1 MQKESVEFMNF
12 LIPLIH
18 FFGQI
23 WGDLVAL
30 FGGQVWLLL
39 VVLTLTTTLIV
50 DILVRWFIYRLH
62 RHLVAMH
69 FMMWDAFVSAATGP
83 VSFAIWVTG
92 VTWAMTT
99 LMMRFQLW
107 TETIPYIQ
115 NTKSTLLVLLVGW
128 YAIRVAGRLEQEL
141 KKVAKKDSR
150 FDEATVE
157 ALSKL
162 IKLIAFIITVIIV
175 LSAWGVDPTGLL
187 AFGGMSGIVVGFAA
201 KDLLGNVF
209 GGLVLYIDKPF
220 VVGDWIRSPD
230 REIEGTVEKIGW
242 RMTVV
247 RTFDKRP
254 LYIPNGIFSNIAIE
268 NPSRMTNRR
277 IKEVIGVRY
286 CDVHKMAKITAD
298 IRKMLQ
304 NHPDIDQ
311 NQVIIVNF
319 LEYADSSLNF
329 LLYTFTRTT
338 DWVTYHHVKEQILL
352 EVSQIIESHQAEMAF
367 PTRTLYI
374 EDKVNLAISE
384 AQQASSASA
393 FK

>member
-12 LIPLIH
+12 LTPLIH

-62 RHLVAMH
+62 RHLVAKH

-83 VSFAIWVTG
+83 VSLAIWVTG
-92 VTWAMTT
+92 VTWAVTT

-141 KKVAKKDSR
+141 KKVEKKDSR
-150 FDEATVE
+150 FDAATVE

-286 CDVHKMAKITAD
+286 CDVRKMAQITAD
-298 IRKMLQ
+298 IRNMLQ

-319 LEYADSSLNF
+319 LEFSESSLNF

-338 DWVTYHHVKEQILL
+338 DWVTYHHVKERILL
-352 EVSQIIESHQAEMAF
+352 EINQIIDSHQAEMAF

-384 AQQASSASA
+384 SQQASAASE